1 MPDAYDAGRRVRP
14 PLPRLAKLP
23 KPSPHISH
31 PLSSPAR
38 VTRATTST
46 GTIDN
51 SPPAPTHLSSS
62 VLRHRLTSSDDKA
75 PRHPPRHPHKNPV
88 LPALTR
94 KRKTR
99 PKPDL
104 KIANK
109 RPLRSPRTS
118 STKISCVESDAEDDG
133 DDFVDANF
141 KGNPGRGVGVVLE
154 KLSNTS
160 RSELAYR
167 DRISFAAN
175 KAKTASVNKKIK
187 KFENVKNYSY
197 VGAELPYHVW
207 KRVFEHIATPL
218 CDPDARLE
226 DVVLAMREL
235 LAVGR
240 LGRLVYEPAIAAL
253 YKCPPI
259 LDPFAFRL
267 LSRTLSQPPNT
278 TLVNYRPK
286 VKILRIDVGHI
297 LHLKY
302 GGCYLRLDDM
312 VPYLPNL
319 LDLELNH
326 YLDNAP
332 YRALEDTIRYKYPS
346 NLLQIL
352 GLSPQPDEGR
362 GDNITPIQLRSW
374 KWNAR
379 LAGHILPL
387 GGLEAIHR
395 SPSFASLRKV
405 AFVNYQL
412 PSMASK
418 SASAQ
423 ILEERDARAIK
434 DLAAAVAAL
443 PYLRHLILE
452 SSTLADSNLLGLLPK
467 TLKHLEL
474 INCWEVTAD
483 GLVDFLLT
491 HGNSLERLTLNHCIS
506 LSLGFLRVLKGS
518 CPNLTHLHMNLL
530 YYKTHEHYHD
540 DDPLYDHIL
549 ENGEVP
555 TWPASI
561 RSIEIDY
568 MRFDSISTAEM
579 LFRSLVLS
587 APELPNLRQLVLG
600 AKMNVSLR
608 ERIAFRKAWE
618 EKMTAIFRRKME
630 PPQSI
635 LGQQVED
642 MDPLGQEEEDMD
654 PLGQEEELREHPRQA
669 TRVKSLRNVK
679 ASKIPTRRSTRLAD
693 SSLSKGLKESGDSDV
708 ADTIDTKT
716 PRLAAQLQWSI
727 RDVPVPKHHDADDEK
742 SEESEDEL
750 AAGPQGSLQPNGS
763 KPTRVAAKIPRDEGG
778 DVDFVHGLCD
788 LVQVEIDNQKPTEQ
802 KYSMDDFRDSPSSDE
817 SDDEWNGDRSDGED
831 SIA

>member
-1 MPDAYDAGRRVRP
+1 MMPDAHDAGRPVRP

-31 PLSSPAR
+31 PLHSPAP
-38 VTRATTST
+38 VTRATTSA
-46 GTIDN
+46 GTIDT

-62 VLRHRLTSSDDKA
+62 VLRRRFTSSDDKA
-75 PRHPPRHPHKNPV
+75 PRHPPRRPHKNPV
-88 LPALTR
+88 LPPLTR

-104 KIANK
+104 KTANK
-109 RPLRSPRTS
+109 RPLRSSRTS
-118 STKISCVESDAEDDG
+118 ATKISYLESDAEDDG
-133 DDFVDANF
+133 DDFVDADF
-141 KGNPGRGVGVVLE
+141 KGNPGQGVGAVLE

-160 RSELAYR
+160 RSKLAYR
-167 DRISFAAN
+167 HRISFAA
-175 KAKTASVNKKIK
+175 KKVKTSDVAASVNKKIK
-187 KFENVKNYSY
+187 KSENVKDYSY

-240 LGRLVYEPAIAAL
+240 LGRLVYEPAVAAL

-319 LDLELNH
+319 LDLELYH
-326 YLDNAP
+326 YLDSAP

-352 GLSPQPDEGR
+352 GLSPQPDDSQ
-362 GDNITPIQLRSW
+362 GDKITPIQLRGW

-423 ILEERDARAIK
+423 ISEERDACAIK
-434 DLAAAVAAL
+434 DLAAAIAAL
-443 PYLRHLILE
+443 PYLRHLTLE
-452 SSTLADSNLLGLLPK
+452 SSTLADSNLLRLLPK
-467 TLKHLEL
+467 SLKHLEL

-483 GLVDFLLT
+483 GLADFLLT

-561 RSIEIDY
+561 RSIDIDY

-579 LFRSLVLS
+579 LFRSLVSS
-587 APELPNLRQLVLG
+587 APELPNLRRLVLG

-608 ERIAFRKAWE
+608 ERIEFRKTWE

-630 PPQSI
+630 PPVSI
-635 LGQQVED
+635 LGQQAED
-642 MDPLGQEEEDMD
+642 MDPLGQEEEK
-654 PLGQEEELREHPRQA
+654 REHPRQG
-669 TRVKSLRNVK
+669 TRVKRLRNVK

-693 SSLSKGLKESGDSDV
+693 NSPSKGLKESGDSDL

-750 AAGPQGSLQPNGS
+750 AAALQGSLQPNGR
-763 KPTRVAAKIPRDEGG
+763 KATRVAAKILRDKGE

-788 LVQVEIDNQKPTEQ
+788 VVQVEIDNQKPTEQ
-802 KYSMDDFRDSPSSDE
+802 KYSMDDFRDLPLTDE
-817 SDDEWNGDRSDGED
+817 SDGEWNGDRSDEED

>member
-1 MPDAYDAGRRVRP
+1 MPDAYVAGRPVRP

-23 KPSPHISH
+23 KPSPSIPH
-31 PLSSPAR
+31 PLRSPTR
-38 VTRATTST
+38 VTRAITSAGAT
-46 GTIDN
+46 DT
-51 SPPAPTHLSSS
+51 PLPAPTHLGSS
-62 VLRHRLTSSDDKA
+62 VSRHRFSSSDDKA
-75 PRHPPRHPHKNPV
+75 PRHPPRRPHKNPA

-104 KIANK
+104 KVANK
-109 RPLRSPRTS
+109 CPRKSSRTS
-118 STKISCVESDAEDDG
+118 ATKISYLESDAEDDG
-133 DDFVDANF
+133 DDSLDANF
-141 KGNPGRGVGVVLE
+141 KGNPGRDVGAVVE
-154 KLSNTS
+154 KPSNTS
-160 RSELAYR
+160 RSKLAYR
-167 DRISFAAN
+167 DQISFAGEEV
-175 KAKTASVNKKIK
+175 KTSEIAASVNKKIK
-187 KFENVKNYSY
+187 KSENAKDYSY
-197 VGAELPYHVW
+197 AGAELPYHVW
-207 KRVFEHIATPL
+207 KRVFEHIAAPL
-218 CDPDARLE
+218 CDSNARLE

-240 LGRLVYEPAIAAL
+240 LGRLVYEPAMVAL

-278 TLVNYRPK
+278 TLINYRPK

-302 GGCYLRLDDM
+302 GGSYLRLDDM

-319 LDLELNH
+319 LDLELYH

-352 GLSPQPDEGR
+352 GSSPPQDEDR
-362 GDNITPIQLRSW
+362 GDKITPIQLRSW

-379 LAGHILPL
+379 LAGHIFPL

-412 PSMASK
+412 PSMTSK
-418 SASAQ
+418 SASTQ

-434 DLAAAVAAL
+434 DLAAAIAAL
-443 PYLRHLILE
+443 PYLGHLILE

-483 GLVDFLLT
+483 DLVDFLLT
-491 HGNSLERLTLNHCIS
+491 HGKTLERLTLNHCIS
-506 LSLGFLRVLKGS
+506 LSLGFLRVLRDS

-579 LFRSLVLS
+579 LFRSLVSS

-608 ERIAFRKAWE
+608 ERVEFRKTWV

-630 PPQSI
+630 PPVSI
-635 LGQQVED
+635 LGQQAED
-642 MDPLGQEEEDMD
+642 MDPLGQEEE
-654 PLGQEEELREHPRQA
+654 QREHPRQEM
-669 TRVKSLRNVK
+669 RVKSLWNVK
-679 ASKIPTRRSTRLAD
+679 ASKPPTRRSTRLAD
-693 SSLSKGLKESGDSDV
+693 NSLLTGLNESGDSDLAETV
-708 ADTIDTKT
+708 DIKT
-716 PRLAAQLQWSI
+716 SRLAAQLQWSI
-727 RDVPVPKHHDADDEK
+727 RDVPAPKHHDADDEK

-750 AAGPQGSLQPNGS
+750 AAGLQGSLQPNCS
-763 KPTRVAAKIPRDEGG
+763 KTTRVASKMPRDGG
-778 DVDFVHGLCD
+778 EDADFVHGLCD
-788 LVQVEIDNQKPTEQ
+788 LVQVEIDNQKPTEH
-802 KYSMDDFRDSPSSDE
+802 KYSMDDFRDSPSSD
-817 SDDEWNGDRSDGED
+817 DFDGEWNGDQSDEED
-831 SIA
+831 ILTY

>member
-1 MPDAYDAGRRVRP
+1 MPDAYDARRPVRP

-23 KPSPHISH
+23 KPPPHISH
-31 PLSSPAR
+31 PLRSLAR
-38 VTRATTST
+38 VTRAVTSAGTTNTSL
-46 GTIDN
+46 
-51 SPPAPTHLSSS
+51 PAPAHLSSS
-62 VLRHRLTSSDDKA
+62 ASRNRFSSSDDKA

-109 RPLRSPRTS
+109 YPRRSSRTS
-118 STKISCVESDAEDDG
+118 ATEISYAESDAEDDG
-133 DDFVDANF
+133 DDFLDADF
-141 KGNPGRGVGVVLE
+141 KGNPGRGVGAVLE
-154 KLSNTS
+154 KLSNTP
-160 RSELAYR
+160 RSKLAYR
-167 DRISFAAN
+167 NRISFAEEKVKPSEVA
-175 KAKTASVNKKIK
+175 ASVNKKIK
-187 KFENVKNYSY
+187 KSENVNGYSY
-197 VGAELPYHVW
+197 AGAELPYHVW

-218 CDPDARLE
+218 RDPDARLE

-240 LGRLVYEPAIAAL
+240 LGRLVYEPAIGAL

-267 LSRTLSQPPNT
+267 LSRTLSQPPST
-278 TLVNYRPK
+278 TLINYRPK
-286 VKILRIDVGHI
+286 VRILRIDVGHI

-302 GGCYLRLDDM
+302 GGSYLRLDDM

-319 LDLELNH
+319 LDLELYH

-332 YRALEDTIRYKYPS
+332 YRALENTIRYKYPG

-352 GLSPQPDEGR
+352 GLSPEPDESR
-362 GDNITPIQLRSW
+362 GDKITPIRLRSW

-379 LAGHILPL
+379 LAGDVLPL
-387 GGLEAIHR
+387 SGLEAMHR

-418 SASAQ
+418 STSAQ
-423 ILEERDARAIK
+423 ILEERDASAIK
-434 DLAAAVAAL
+434 DLAAAIAAL
-443 PYLRHLILE
+443 PCLEHLILE

-483 GLVDFLLT
+483 DLVDFLLT

-530 YYKTHEHYHD
+530 YYKTHEHYND
-540 DDPLYDHIL
+540 DDPLYANIL
-549 ENGEVP
+549 EDGEVP

-568 MRFDSISTAEM
+568 MRFSSISTAEM
-579 LFRSLVLS
+579 LFRSLVSS

-600 AKMNVSLR
+600 AKLNVSLR
-608 ERIAFRKAWE
+608 ERVEFRKTWE
-618 EKMTAIFRRKME
+618 EKMAAIFRRKME
-630 PPQSI
+630 APVSI
-635 LGQQVED
+635 LGQQAGD
-642 MDPLGQEEEDMD
+642 MDPLGQEEEK
-654 PLGQEEELREHPRQA
+654 REHPRRG
-669 TRVKSLRNVK
+669 TRVKSLWNLK
-679 ASKIPTRRSTRLAD
+679 ASKIPTRRSTRLVD
-693 SSLSKGLKESGDSDV
+693 NSLSKGLKEGGDSDL
-708 ADTIDTKT
+708 ADTVDTKT
-716 PRLAAQLQWSI
+716 SRLAAQLQWSI
-727 RDVPVPKHHDADDEK
+727 RDVPVPRHHDADDEK

-750 AAGPQGSLQPNGS
+750 AAGPQGSLRPNGS
-763 KPTRVAAKIPRDEGG
+763 KATRVAAKIIRDEGE

-788 LVQVEIDNQKPTEQ
+788 LVRVEIDNQKPTEQ
-802 KYSMDDFRDSPSSDE
+802 KYSMDDFLDSPSSDE
-817 SDDEWNGDRSDGED
+817 SDGEWNGDRSDEED
-831 SIA
+831 SIS

>member
-1 MPDAYDAGRRVRP
+1 MVVARAHPQAFRI
-14 PLPRLAKLP
+14 
-23 KPSPHISH
+23 PH
-31 PLSSPAR
+31 PA
-38 VTRATTST
+38 
-46 GTIDN
+46 
-51 SPPAPTHLSSS
+51 
-62 VLRHRLTSSDDKA
+62 
-75 PRHPPRHPHKNPV
+75 
-88 LPALTR
+88 
-94 KRKTR
+94 
-99 PKPDL
+99 
-104 KIANK
+104 
-109 RPLRSPRTS
+109 RSPRTS

-133 DDFVDANF
+133 DDFVDASF
-141 KGNPGRGVGVVLE
+141 KGNPGRGVCAVLE
-154 KLSNTS
+154 KLSNAS
-160 RSELAYR
+160 RSKLAYR
-167 DRISFAAN
+167 DRISSAAK
-175 KAKTASVNKKIK
+175 KAKTSEVAASVNKKFK
-187 KFENVKNYSY
+187 KSENVKDYSY

-319 LDLELNH
+319 LDLELYH

-332 YRALEDTIRYKYPS
+332 YRALENTIRYRYPG

-362 GDNITPIQLRSW
+362 GDKITPIQLRSW

-418 SASAQ
+418 STSAQ
-423 ILEERDARAIK
+423 ILEERDARAIQ
-434 DLAAAVAAL
+434 DLAAAIAAL

-483 GLVDFLLT
+483 DLVDFLLT

-540 DDPLYDHIL
+540 DAPLYDHIL

-579 LFRSLVLS
+579 LFRSLVSS

-600 AKMNVSLR
+600 AKMNVGLR
-608 ERIAFRKAWE
+608 ERVEFRKTWV

-630 PPQSI
+630 PPISI
-635 LGQQVED
+635 LGRRAED
-642 MDPLGQEEEDMD
+642 MDPLGQEEEKR
-654 PLGQEEELREHPRQA
+654 GHPRQG

-679 ASKIPTRRSTRLAD
+679 ASKITTRRSTRLTD
-693 SSLSKGLKESGDSDV
+693 NSLSKGLKESGDGDL
-708 ADTIDTKT
+708 ADAIDTKT
-716 PRLAAQLQWSI
+716 ARLTAQLQWSI
-727 RDVPVPKHHDADDEK
+727 RDAPIPKHHDADDEK

-750 AAGPQGSLQPNGS
+750 AAGLQGSLQPNGS
-763 KPTRVAAKIPRDEGG
+763 KATRVAAKIPRDEGE

-802 KYSMDDFRDSPSSDE
+802 KYSMVDFRDSPSSDE
-817 SDDEWNGDRSDGED
+817 SDDEWNGDRSDEED

>member
-1 MPDAYDAGRRVRP
+1 MPDAYDVGRPVRQ

-23 KPSPHISH
+23 KPSH
-31 PLSSPAR
+31 LRSPAR
-38 VTRATTST
+38 VTRAITST
-46 GTIDN
+46 GTIDT
-51 SPPAPTHLSSS
+51 SPPALTHLSSS
-62 VLRHRLTSSDDKA
+62 VSRHRFTSSDDKA
-75 PRHPPRHPHKNPV
+75 PRHPPRHPHQNPV

-109 RPLRSPRTS
+109 RPLRSSPTS
-118 STKISCVESDAEDDG
+118 STNISYVESDAEDE
-133 DDFVDANF
+133 DDIVDANF
-141 KGNPGRGVGVVLE
+141 KGNPGRGVGAVLE

-160 RSELAYR
+160 RSKLAYR
-167 DRISFAAN
+167 DRIPFAG
-175 KAKTASVNKKIK
+175 KKVKTSVVAASVKKKIK
-187 KFENVKNYSY
+187 KSEDVKDYSY
-197 VGAELPYHVW
+197 AGAELPYHVW

-226 DVVLAMREL
+226 DVVLAMRKL

-278 TLVNYRPK
+278 TLVNYRSK

-302 GGCYLRLDDM
+302 GGSYLRLDDM

-319 LDLELNH
+319 LDLELYH

-352 GLSPQPDEGR
+352 GLLPQPDEDR
-362 GDNITPIQLRSW
+362 GDKVIPIQLRSW

-395 SPSFASLRKV
+395 SPSFAGLRKV

-423 ILEERDARAIK
+423 ILEEKDARAIK
-434 DLAAAVAAL
+434 DLAVAIAAL

-483 GLVDFLLT
+483 DMVDFLLT

-579 LFRSLVLS
+579 LFRSLVSS

-600 AKMNVSLR
+600 AKLNVSLR
-608 ERIAFRKAWE
+608 ERIEFRKTWE

-630 PPQSI
+630 PPVSI
-635 LGQQVED
+635 LGQQAED
-642 MDPLGQEEEDMD
+642 MDPLGQEEEKT
-654 PLGQEEELREHPRQA
+654 EHPRQE
-669 TRVKSLRNVK
+669 TKVKSLRNVK
-679 ASKIPTRRSTRLAD
+679 SSKIPTRRSTRLAD
-693 SSLSKGLKESGDSDV
+693 NSSSEGLKESGDSDL
-708 ADTIDTKT
+708 ADTVDTKT

-727 RDVPVPKHHDADDEK
+727 RDVPIPKHHDADDEK

-750 AAGPQGSLQPNGS
+750 AAGLQRSLQPNGS
-763 KPTRVAAKIPRDEGG
+763 KATRVAAKIPRDEGE
-778 DVDFVHGLCD
+778 DVNFVHGLCD

-802 KYSMDDFRDSPSSDE
+802 KYSMVDFRDSPSSDE
-817 SDDEWNGDRSDGED
+817 SDGEWNGDRSDEED